1 MKRIIKELKS
11 IRETC
16 SVELNKRWE
25 PTTTDLEEIR
35 NTNTCNFT
43 INISEKLVGNAYAG
57 CTITVRMKFRNYP
70 FQAPKVDFT
79 SPIFHPQIGDTH
91 SKSVFKMHSR
101 RIPLALNELNFLQLG
116 SLSDRTRSVSNPCT
130 QIFVTDETRART
142 ITLDVEPNDTI
153 LHIKELLQ
161 DKLAIP
167 CERQRLVSIEGEIL
181 KNDQTLSDY
190 NIDHSKYVFL
200 KNLFWNLDAAK
211 LEWPTI
217 VRWSACRGIAHIM
230 EELYQ
235 MIVSMGYGSPIR
247 LYGPWARWCSDCY
260 EELCADQ
267 MRLSPFRTP
276 REERRKLHHRL
287 TCIVR
292 REV

>member
-57 CTITVRMKFRNYP
+57 CTITVRMKFRDYP

-79 SPIFHPQIGDTH
+79 SPMFHPQIGDTH

-130 QIFVTDETRART
+130 QIFVRDPATS
-142 ITLDVEPNDTI
+142 TLDLRQGSRSI
-153 LHIKELLQ
+153 LPILTGTTMSGGIQ
-161 DKLAIP
+161 S
-167 CERQRLVSIEGEIL
+167 ER
-181 KNDQTLSDY
+181 
-190 NIDHSKYVFL
+190 
-200 KNLFWNLDAAK
+200 
-211 LEWPTI
+211 
-217 VRWSACRGIAHIM
+217 
-230 EELYQ
+230 
-235 MIVSMGYGSPIR
+235 IR
-247 LYGPWARWCSDCY
+247 TQA
-260 EELCADQ
+260 
-267 MRLSPFRTP
+267 
-276 REERRKLHHRL
+276 
-287 TCIVR
+287 
-292 REV
+292 